1 VHEFGHFLIARM
13 NKIGVSVF
21 SIGFGPRLFSFKDKK
36 GTEWQFAIIPLGGFV
51 KFFGD
56 ENAASIKIHAEEKSD
71 NVGSAK
77 FDEAPVLSRFFTVIA
92 GPLANFIFSV
102 LIFSLILIIQGVS
115 VNDPVIGKINKFYEA
130 NYDLKIND
138 KILEVEGKKVNS
150 FEEIFF
156 SYK

>member
-1 VHEFGHFLIARM
+1 MHEFGHFLIARI

-71 NVGSAK
+71 NVGSTK
-77 FDEAPVLSRFFTVIA
+77 FDEAPVRSRFFTVIA

-102 LIFSLILIIQGVS
+102 LIFSLILLMQGVS

-130 NYDLKIND
+130 NYDLKINY
-138 KILEVEGKKVNS
+138 KILEVEGKKIRK
-150 FEEIFF
+150 FE
-156 SYK
+156 

>member
-1 VHEFGHFLIARM
+1 MFAFGIVIFVHEFGHFYIARI
-13 NKIGVSVF
+13 NKIGVSTF

-56 ENAASIKIHAEEKSD
+56 ENAASLNSQAVTKSD
-71 NVGSAK
+71 DLCSAK

-102 LIFSLILIIQGVS
+102 LIFSLILLIQGIS
-115 VNDPVIGKINKFYEA
+115 VNDPVIGKINKF
-130 NYDLKIND
+130 
-138 KILEVEGKKVNS
+138 
-150 FEEIFF
+150 
-156 SYK
+156 